1 MDGMGRS
8 MTVFPGV
15 AFIRSFLLYLFYF
28 STSATGGDRL
38 IRKAIKDAH
47 LRKFNADHIDGKVH
61 NCSSHYLELLMDE
74 NTGKMKA
81 ILIPIISG
89 TFTLLYFTLLYSS
102 NHTITIIFPL
112 EMVFCAK
119 TTSSDFAEG
128 NSNLDF
134 EYLPNYFLVGE
145 EPISFHLTHSIL
157 FKEDSLS
164 DSRDMQA
171 SWAGHLKEIKRVRV
185 LVRVTTSGSTLHT
198 SEHWTAEK
206 VHLSGIYLLHNA
218 HATNDK
224 VEAHSDEED
233 GELINNPILLVGYE
247 YALVVVIAAGLVL
260 TVGQL

>member
-1 MDGMGRS
+1 MHTASIPVPFWDEIFAS
-8 MTVFPGV
+8 VVFPGV

-47 LRKFNADHIDGKVH
+47 LRKFNRLLFGKPIFF
-61 NCSSHYLELLMDE
+61 SEIGGWTK

-112 EMVFCAK
+112 EMVFWFYEDSQAQAK
-119 TTSSDFAEG
+119 
-128 NSNLDF
+128 
-134 EYLPNYFLVGE
+134 YFLVGE
-145 EPISFHLTHSIL
+145 IL

-171 SWAGHLKEIKRVRV
+171 SFAILTPLVIWVGKVEEIKRVRV

>member
-102 NHTITIIFPL
+102 NHTITI
-112 EMVFCAK
+112 
-119 TTSSDFAEG
+119 
-128 NSNLDF
+128 
-134 EYLPNYFLVGE
+134 VG
-145 EPISFHLTHSIL
+145 
-157 FKEDSLS
+157 
-164 DSRDMQA
+164 
-171 SWAGHLKEIKRVRV
+171 G
-185 LVRVTTSGSTLHT
+185 
-198 SEHWTAEK
+198 
-206 VHLSGIYLLHNA
+206 
-218 HATNDK
+218 
-224 VEAHSDEED
+224 
-233 GELINNPILLVGYE
+233 
-247 YALVVVIAAGLVL
+247 
-260 TVGQL
+260 

>member
-112 EMVFCAK
+112 EMVFWFYEDSQAQAK
-119 TTSSDFAEG
+119 
-128 NSNLDF
+128 
-134 EYLPNYFLVGE
+134 YFLVGE

>member
-1 MDGMGRS
+1 
-8 MTVFPGV
+8 
-15 AFIRSFLLYLFYF
+15 FYED
-28 STSATGGDRL
+28 SQAQ
-38 IRKAIKDAH
+38 
-47 LRKFNADHIDGKVH
+47 
-61 NCSSHYLELLMDE
+61 
-74 NTGKMKA
+74 
-81 ILIPIISG
+81 
-89 TFTLLYFTLLYSS
+89 
-102 NHTITIIFPL
+102 
-112 EMVFCAK
+112 AK
-119 TTSSDFAEG
+119 
-128 NSNLDF
+128 
-134 EYLPNYFLVGE
+134 YFLVGE
-145 EPISFHLTHSIL
+145 EPISFHLTHSEINDSHKDPAAIDRVIL

-171 SWAGHLKEIKRVRV
+171 SWAGALKLREKVKEMMKEIKRVRV

-233 GELINNPILLVGYE
+233 VTWVGLLVGYE

>member
-47 LRKFNADHIDGKVH
+47 LRKFNVIADHIDGK
-61 NCSSHYLELLMDE
+61 SIAFWKKMDE
-74 NTGKMKA
+74 NTGKNESNLDFRIGLLELKQYQY
-81 ILIPIISG
+81 IISG

-134 EYLPNYFLVGE
+134 EYRLLLDQAQFYEDSQAQAKYFLVGE

-171 SWAGHLKEIKRVRV
+171 SWAGH
-185 LVRVTTSGSTLHT
+185 
-198 SEHWTAEK
+198 
-206 VHLSGIYLLHNA
+206 
-218 HATNDK
+218 
-224 VEAHSDEED
+224 
-233 GELINNPILLVGYE
+233 
-247 YALVVVIAAGLVL
+247 
-260 TVGQL
+260 

>member
-47 LRKFNADHIDGKVH
+47 LRKFNRLLFGKPIFF
-61 NCSSHYLELLMDE
+61 SEIGGW
-74 NTGKMKA
+74 TKTPGKMKA

-89 TFTLLYFTLLYSS
+89 TFTLLYFTFTLQFYEDSQAQ
-102 NHTITIIFPL
+102 
-112 EMVFCAK
+112 AK
-119 TTSSDFAEG
+119 
-128 NSNLDF
+128 
-134 EYLPNYFLVGE
+134 YFLVGE

-198 SEHWTAEK
+198 SEHLTAEK